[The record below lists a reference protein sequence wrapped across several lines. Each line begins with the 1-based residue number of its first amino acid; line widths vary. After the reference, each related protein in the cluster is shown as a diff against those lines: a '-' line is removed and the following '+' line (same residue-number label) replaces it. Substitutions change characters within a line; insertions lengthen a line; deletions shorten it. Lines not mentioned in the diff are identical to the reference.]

1 MPNSNDLPDDLMQ
14 MLKARSCD
22 RAMYDAHLEE
32 RIMQEFAKRKQKS
45 RRGLIAA
52 MVVIGALAAGG
63 VGIAAAGGIQAVK
76 EYLMVE
82 LVNAES
88 NKRVYFYVQ
97 DEELHDANGNVV
109 GEFHITN
116 ADGNPINVGADR
128 TRE

>member
-1 MPNSNDLPDDLMQ
+1 MLNGNDLPADLMQ
-14 MLKARSCD
+14 SLKARSCD
-22 RAMYDAHLEE
+22 RATYDAHLEE

-52 MVVIGALAAGG
+52 MVVVGALTAGG
-63 VGIAAAGGIQAVK
+63 VGIAATGGIQAVK

-97 DEELHDANGNVV
+97 GEELHDVNGNAV
-109 GEFHITN
+109 GEFQITD
-116 ADGNPINVGADR
+116 AEGKPVNVAVPSKTD
-128 TRE
+128 